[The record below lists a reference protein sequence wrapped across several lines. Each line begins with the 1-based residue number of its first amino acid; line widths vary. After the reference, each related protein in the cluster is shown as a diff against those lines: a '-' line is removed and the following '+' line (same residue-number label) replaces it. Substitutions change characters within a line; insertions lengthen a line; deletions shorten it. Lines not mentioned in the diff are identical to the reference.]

1 MNHIE
6 DIFKYFESL
15 FGSEPKTELDFST
28 DLELLV
34 AVMLSAQCTD
44 KRVNLVT
51 PTLFS
56 KYRTLQD
63 YADAD
68 QVELERIIYSINYFK
83 TKAKHLKLMAKRV
96 LDEFGGVIP
105 NTLEDLI
112 KLSGVGRKTAS
123 VFLSEFH
130 KTPAMPVDTHVARVA
145 FRLGWTKSK
154 NPAQIERDLMAILPR
169 DQWTRWHQYMVL
181 FGRYHCTAR
190 TKSCTWD
197 SKSKTVLCN

>member
-1 MNHIE
+1 MNYID

-15 FGSEPKTELDFST
+15 FGKEPKTELDFST

-34 AVMLSAQCTD
+34 AVTLSAQYTD
-44 KRVNLVT
+44 KRVNIVT
-51 PTLFS
+51 PALFS

-63 YADAD
+63 YASAD
-68 QVELERIIYSINYFK
+68 QTELERIIHSVNYFR

-96 LDEFGGVIP
+96 LDEFNGAIP

-112 KLSGVGRKTAS
+112 KLPGVGRKTAS

-130 KTPAMPVDTHVARVA
+130 GIPAMPVDTHVARVA
-145 FRLGWTKSK
+145 NRLGFTTSK
-154 NPAQIERDLMAILPR
+154 NVIQIEQDLMKLLPKK
-169 DQWTRWHQYMVL
+169 DWGRWHQYMVL

-190 TKSCTWD
+190 TKSCKWD
-197 SKSKTVLCN
+197 ANSKSILCH